1 MFSSDHGDEQGNRF
15 CHATL
20 VFPICSGWTDENGAS
35 DDYGLKD
42 EIADV
47 SATGVGRSSL
57 VYPEISDGC
66 THAYSCHMPDLTNS
80 RDRYEGFATLN
91 SDEKVIGL
99 RYESE

>member
-1 MFSSDHGDEQGNRF
+1 MFSSDHGDGQGNRF

-47 SATGVGRSSL
+47 SATGVGRVSSL
-57 VYPEISDGC
+57 YAERDDGS
-66 THAYSCHMPDLTNS
+66 THAYSCHMPDLTKGC
-80 RDRYEGFATLN
+80 DMYEGFATLN
-91 SDEKVIGL
+91 SDQKAMGL
-99 RYESE
+99 RHESK